1 MASLPF
7 QAVVAYLRM
16 KVLKNGSLSLE
27 GNIGDVHLALGMVD
41 AAASELKSR
50 MNRVQE
56 GVIVLGRDDV
66 GAPINEKVYPVQ
78 ERGDLLPKIPVP
90 CGPDVE
96 IGLLLSLYA
105 TGAMSIEGDTTD
117 RRVLRVLQAA
127 RTSIAGRLGR
137 SSILEPTGVV
147 Q

>member
-1 MASLPF
+1 MSSLSPSD
-7 QAVVAYLRM
+7 VVAYLRM
-16 KVLKNGSLSLE
+16 KVLKDGSLSLE

-41 AAASELKSR
+41 AAADELKRR
-50 MNRVQE
+50 MNQAQE
-56 GVIVLGRDDV
+56 GIIILGRDDV

-78 ERGDLLPKIPVP
+78 ERGDALPRIPVP
-90 CGPDVE
+90 RGPDVV

-117 RRVLRVLQAA
+117 RRILRVLASA
-127 RTSIAGRLGR
+127 RTTVAGRLGR
-137 SSILEPTGVV
+137 PSILEPTGVV